1 MRRDDELASEPA
13 AASAAVAAADAA
25 AAAAEAAAEA
35 AAAAAGAQASRAPAG
50 AASGSGAEAA
60 DASEVADEDDGASL
74 AATEA
79 AEAATAVAVAALAEA
94 AERAALAAREGEE
107 RTYKFAKM
115 SSELLLMDEDRPE
128 LATQVARRAL
138 EHAGRGAVQVTAAHR
153 GVALARNVTAKAC
166 GRASHQALEQARSAL
181 EDYLPPQCEVA
192 MEMAEEARAGAHEG
206 TLACDHQ
213 LHDATLPSAIL
224 TDEIRERLC
233 EERAAI
239 QIRVRVRLRVD
250 PILTPNSSPI
260 PSLNLKPSPSPSP
273 GPSLNPSPNPS
284 QERAAFARL
293 EGQANAR
300 LEQALELALAR
311 SEEQAAAARD
321 ADAAREVGAG
331 LEAAAAAVAAAA
343 AAAAA
348 RAGGRRAGVAGRGEA
363 RADDGGGED
372 AELRRALALSL
383 AELEQ
388 EDPELEEALRLSGM
402 LDGTQSDGDW
412 GPDETPTSGDT
423 TPAPSAPGPAGELSL
438 AVPRVGGAGGAGLRA
453 AGAGW
458 KGVEAQLKQGNWSF
472 SRISGGHRVY
482 SRWVGQLAESGTSA
496 APQLTTLASWG

>member
-13 AASAAVAAADAA
+13 TASAAVAAAAAA

-35 AAAAAGAQASRAPAG
+35 AAAAAGAQMSRAPAA
-50 AASGSGAEAA
+50 AASGSGAGAA
-60 DASEVADEDDGASL
+60 EASEAADEDDGASL

-115 SSELLLMDEDRPE
+115 SSELLLMDEDRPD

-233 EERAAI
+233 EERAA
-239 QIRVRVRLRVD
+239 
-250 PILTPNSSPI
+250 
-260 PSLNLKPSPSPSP
+260 
-273 GPSLNPSPNPS
+273 
-284 QERAAFARL
+284 FARL

-331 LEAAAAAVAAAA
+331 LEAAAAA
-343 AAAAA
+343 AAAA
-348 RAGGRRAGVAGRGEA
+348 RAGGRRAGEAGRGEA
-363 RADDGGGED
+363 GTDDGGGED

-383 AELEQ
+383 AEE

-402 LDGTQSDGDW
+402 LDGTQWDGDW
-412 GPDETPTSGDT
+412 DPDLVPDPGRAASGTPTADGAPS
-423 TPAPSAPGPAGELSL
+423 APSAPGPAGELSL
-438 AVPRVGGAGGAGLRA
+438 ASRAGGSGLRA

-458 KGVEAQLKQGNWSF
+458 KGVNAQLKQGNWSF

-482 SRWVGQLAESGTSA
+482 SRWVRQLAESVT
-496 APQLTTLASWG
+496 

>member
-13 AASAAVAAADAA
+13 AASAAVAAAAAA

-35 AAAAAGAQASRAPAG
+35 AAAAAGAQMSRAPAA
-50 AASGSGAEAA
+50 AASGSGAGAA
-60 DASEVADEDDGASL
+60 EASEAADEDDGASL
-74 AATEA
+74 AAAEA

-115 SSELLLMDEDRPE
+115 SSELLLMDEDRPD

-233 EERAAI
+233 EERAA
-239 QIRVRVRLRVD
+239 
-250 PILTPNSSPI
+250 
-260 PSLNLKPSPSPSP
+260 
-273 GPSLNPSPNPS
+273 
-284 QERAAFARL
+284 FARL

-331 LEAAAAAVAAAA
+331 LEAAAAAAAAT
-343 AAAAA
+343 
-348 RAGGRRAGVAGRGEA
+348 RAGGRRAGEAGRGEA
-363 RADDGGGED
+363 GADDGGGED
-372 AELRRALALSL
+372 TELRRALALSL
-383 AELEQ
+383 AEE

-402 LDGTQSDGDW
+402 LDGAQWDGDW
-412 GPDETPTSGDT
+412 DPDLVPDPGRAASGTPTADG
-423 TPAPSAPGPAGELSL
+423 APSAPSAPVPAGELSL
-438 AVPRVGGAGGAGLRA
+438 ASRAGGSGLRA

-458 KGVEAQLKQGNWSF
+458 KGVNAQLKQGNWSF

-482 SRWVGQLAESGTSA
+482 SRWVRQLAESVT
-496 APQLTTLASWG
+496 